1 MPRGQGHWGIQGERE
16 SGQRDWQGYL
26 GHAQLVVQTSDS
38 VLFETCKGGHFLPSL
53 PPSLQRD
60 RPGLVLLRRGS
71 MSREPMGLQWV
82 SCGLFSS
89 PLIPGAREQCRQLR
103 QVSFK

>member
-1 MPRGQGHWGIQGERE
+1 MPRGQGHWGNQGERE

-26 GHAQLVVQTSDS
+26 GHAQLVVQTSDL
-38 VLFETCKGGHFLPSL
+38 VLFETCKAGTLPAL

-60 RPGLVLLRRGS
+60 RPGLVLRRGS

-89 PLIPGAREQCRQLR
+89 HLIPGAREQCRQLR